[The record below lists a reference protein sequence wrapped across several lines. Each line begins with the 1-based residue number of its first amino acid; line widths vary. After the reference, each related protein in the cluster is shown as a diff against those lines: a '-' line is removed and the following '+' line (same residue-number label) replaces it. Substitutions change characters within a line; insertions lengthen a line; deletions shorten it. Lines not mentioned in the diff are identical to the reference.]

1 MNNGDVYQT
10 KDLYEAALLESYDLR
25 LLNLVKESNYYW
37 FIFENKTK
45 AEELSSRFWRKEINV
60 NAKLYAES
68 IRSLKDR
75 IFARKN

>member
-45 AEELSSRFWRKEINV
+45 AEELSSWFWRKEINV